1 MNSRN
6 LALIFGIVYLGLAI
20 LGMMP
25 GIVTPIAPGAP
36 EMRFDVMHGAVLG
49 LFPVNLLLTLIHL
62 AMGAWGLAAFMGW
75 QRPRVYARSAAFIF
89 AVLGLMGMVQ
99 GLDTVFGL
107 MPLYGNDVWLHLLSA
122 GIAGF
127 VAWRPETG
135 ERRSISGD
143 RRRTTHAPMS
153 TERRHSTFDRRRSAY
168 LPQA

>member
-1 MNSRN
+1 MSSRN
-6 LALIFGIVYLGLAI
+6 LALIFGIVYLGLGV

-25 GIVTPIAPGAP
+25 GIATPNGAL
-36 EMRFDVMHGAVLG
+36 LG
-49 LFPVNLLLTLIHL
+49 LFPVNLPLAIVHA

-75 QRPRVYARSAAFIF
+75 QRARVYARSAAFIF
-89 AVLGLMGMVQ
+89 AVLGLMGMAH

-127 VAWRPETG
+127 VAWRPDTG

-143 RRRTTHAPMS
+143 RRRSARAPLS
-153 TERRHSTFDRRRSAY
+153 TERRHATFDRRRSAF
-168 LPQA
+168 LPQP

>member
-6 LALIFGIVYLGLAI
+6 LALIFGIVYLGLGV

-25 GIVTPIAPGAP
+25 GIVTPNSAL
-36 EMRFDVMHGAVLG
+36 LG

-62 AMGAWGLAAFMGW
+62 AMGAWGLAAFMDW

-143 RRRTTHAPMS
+143 RRCSARAPIS
-153 TERRHSTFDRRRSAY
+153 TERRHTTFDRRRSY

>member
-1 MNSRN
+1 MSSRN
-6 LALIFGIVYLGLAI
+6 LALIFGIVYLGLGV

-25 GIVTPIAPGAP
+25 GIATPNGAL
-36 EMRFDVMHGAVLG
+36 LG
-49 LFPVNLLLTLIHL
+49 LFPVNLPL
-62 AMGAWGLAAFMGW
+62 AIVHAGMGAWGLAAFVGS
-75 QRPRVYARSAAFIF
+75 QRSRVYARSAAFIF
-89 AVLGLMGMVQ
+89 AVLGLMGMLH

-143 RRRTTHAPMS
+143 RRRSARAPLS
-153 TERRHSTFDRRRSAY
+153 SERRHATFDRRRSAY
-168 LPQA
+168 LLQP

>member
-6 LALIFGIVYLGLAI
+6 LALIFGIVYLGLGV
-20 LGMMP
+20 LGTMP
-25 GIVTPIAPGAP
+25 GVATPNGAL
-36 EMRFDVMHGAVLG
+36 LG
-49 LFPVNLLLTLIHL
+49 LFPVNVALALIHL
-62 AMGAWGLAAFMGW
+62 AIGAWGLAAFMGW
-75 QRPRVYARSAAFIF
+75 QRPRAYARSTAFIF
-89 AVLGLMGMVQ
+89 AVLGLMGMAH

-143 RRRTTHAPMS
+143 RRRSTRPSLS
-153 TERRHSTFDRRRSAY
+153 TERRHTPFDRRRSAY
-168 LPQA
+168 LPQP

>member
-6 LALIFGIVYLGLAI
+6 LALIFGIVYLGLGV

-25 GIVTPIAPGAP
+25 GIVTPNSAL
-36 EMRFDVMHGAVLG
+36 LG

-107 MPLYGNDVWLHLLSA
+107 IPLYGNDVWLHLLSA

-127 VAWRPETG
+127 VAWRPRSG
-135 ERRSISGD
+135 ERRGLRGD
-143 RRRTTHAPMS
+143 RRRGRSTPIPAPA
-153 TERRHSTFDRRRSAY
+153 ERRHESDDRRKA
-168 LPQA
+168 PAAA